1 MSPGIAIATTGIPVA
16 QRLCLAVLLI
26 GCKADLYEGVPRNRE
41 LDVPSFATFQRVSDA
56 MQLHCATLDCHGQIG
71 RNLRLY
77 GHYGMRL
84 DPKDNPLEAPT
95 TVAEY
100 EGSYWSLV
108 GLEPEIMANVVADRA
123 SPDALAMVRK
133 PRGIEQHKGGKLMAP
148 GDSLDRCV
156 VGWVTNQFDAAPCEE
171 VIMTQRPELDG
182 GP

>member
-1 MSPGIAIATTGIPVA
+1 MATG
-16 QRLCLAVLLI
+16 LCLATMLI
-26 GCKADLYEGVPRNRE
+26 GCQADLYEGVPRNRE
-41 LDVPSFATFQRVSDA
+41 LDVPSFASFQRVGDA

-108 GLEPEIMANVVADRA
+108 GLEPEIMARVVADRGSA
-123 SPDALAMVRK
+123 ERLTMVRK
-133 PRGIEQHKGGKLMAP
+133 PRGVEKHKGGQLMAQ
-148 GDSLDRCV
+148 GDSLDRCI
-156 VGWVTNQFDAAPCEE
+156 VGWLTNQFDAAPCDM
-171 VIMTQRPELDG
+171 VVMTQRPELDG
-182 GP
+182 GQ